1 MVNPIRNHVGSLEA
15 DVEFTDI
22 LLDDYTLALG
32 SERMN
37 PELISARVNTILLS
51 IVAAAKEQNSQESSG
66 WGSKDSVQLS
76 IGEAATLPRAFNQE
90 IYYLRSL
97 ADGVLWYGEMKEL
110 EANLVVQ
117 KVTRPIE
124 EDKVAVP
131 GVLCEFSIPILYR
144 HNTIRLTHRQ

>member
-1 MVNPIRNHVGSLEA
+1 MVGPIKKHVDSLEA
-15 DVEFTDI
+15 YVKFLDI
-22 LLDDYTLALG
+22 LLDDYILALG

-37 PELISARVNTILLS
+37 PKLISARLNTILLF
-51 IVAAAKEQNSQESSG
+51 IIAAAKEQNSQESSE
-66 WGSKDSVQLS
+66 WGSKDSVLLS

-97 ADGVLWYGEMKEL
+97 ADGILWYGEMKDL

-131 GVLCEFSIPILYR
+131 GVLCEFRISILRR
-144 HNTIRLTHRQ
+144 HNIS